1 MTGWKLRGM
10 LYMLV
15 AQRVEWH
22 PQNRIRYTLEGGPPA
37 PRQIYRP
44 IKVQFLR
51 LRYQPGELLF
61 FPGISWTGPPA
72 GGVPGWGCTT

>member
-1 MTGWKLRGM
+1 
-10 LYMLV
+10 MLV
-15 AQRVEWH
+15 AQRVGWH
-22 PQNRIRYTLEGGPPA
+22 PQNRIWYTLEGGPPA

-61 FPGISWTGPPA
+61 FSRYFLDRP
-72 GGVPGWGCTT
+72 PGWGRAWLGVYYIVWSWLP